1 MTLWLT
7 DAQVQQLIDHARAD
21 APNEACG
28 LIAGKGMRAVR
39 IIPLENV
46 AETPQT
52 NYVANPRQLVQQI
65 HEIEAAGL
73 SLIAVYHSHPRH
85 AAIPSETDI
94 RQATYG
100 ATPYLI
106 VGLQG
111 DTPTLAAWTIQ
122 HGRVT
127 PVYLH
132 IGLNEPDTTTQDT
145 PLSQA
150 QQAAILISTALAFA
164 LLILFSLAL
173 LPPAPSIP

>member
-39 IIPLENV
+39 VIPLENV

-52 NYVANPRQLVQQI
+52 NYVANPTQLVQRMY
-65 HEIEAAGL
+65 EMETAGS

-94 RQATYG
+94 WQASYG

-106 VGLQG
+106 IGLQG
-111 DTPTLAAWTIQ
+111 DTPKLAAWTIQ

-127 PVYLH
+127 PVHLH
-132 IGLNEPDTTTQDT
+132 IGLDEPEARPQDA
-145 PLSQA
+145 PFSQA
-150 QQAAILISTALAFA
+150 QRAAILISTALAFA

-173 LPPAPSIP
+173 LPPAPPIP